1 MVSGGQVASVLIHER
16 RLRAMCERLVCASF
30 ERGRQ
35 MDVLRIVPEESGR
48 KGRGNISYRRSVYK

>member
-1 MVSGGQVASVLIHER
+1 MVRGGQVASVLKHER

-35 MDVLRIVPEESGR
+35 MEVLRIVPEESGR
-48 KGRGNISYRRSVYK
+48 GDYSYLID